1 MEGDSVMTGNRPDL
15 PVNSPSV
22 TAFDH
27 RHLKTYLR
35 ILDGSEDGADWREIA
50 TVVLQLDVVSK
61 PVRARQIYDTYLERA
76 RWMSEHGYLSLMKSV
91 NP

>member
-1 MEGDSVMTGNRPDL
+1 MSKVDV

-35 ILDGSEDGADWREIA
+35 ILDGTVSGADWREIA
-50 TVVLQLDVVSK
+50 VVVLQLDVASK
-61 PVRARQIYDTYLERA
+61 PVRARQVYDAYLERA
-76 RWMSEHGYLSLMKSV
+76 RWMSEHGYLGLGNSV
-91 NP
+91 NS